1 MKILDYN
8 RALVKIMHALVGF
21 FLTFILQF
29 FLVVDPIGGVPI
41 FWSIT
46 RHNTPQERASMVK
59 KAIII
64 ACVIH
69 LVFVLAGQYL
79 LAYFDIKIS
88 AIKIGGGIL
97 LFMIGMEML
106 YGRTTRTEIDEK
118 EEKVAIELDD
128 VTVTPL
134 AIPLL
139 AGPGSI
145 TTVLIF
151 TGMNAS
157 WIYQAAIVIGII
169 IILLISYL
177 ILHHSDKVS
186 KFLGE
191 LGTKVLIRFMGLM
204 LIFLSVQYVINGIKE
219 SFLY

>member
-1 MKILDYN
+1 MP
-8 RALVKIMHALVGF
+8 ALVSF
-21 FLTFILQF
+21 FLTFLLQF

-46 RHNTPQERASMVK
+46 RNNTPRERASMVK

-106 YGRTTRTEIDEK
+106 YGRITRTEIDEK

-128 VTVTPL
+128 VTVTPM

-151 TGMNAS
+151 TGMIAS
-157 WIYQAAIVIGII
+157 WLYLVAIVIGIL

-177 ILHHSDKVS
+177 ILHQSDKVS

-219 SFLY
+219 SFFK